1 MRDDILQRKD
11 EIFKWVAN
19 HWPNAKIARELNCK
33 VDTLKAYYK
42 KLGIVYS
49 GNPGCEGFKS
59 DPKRLPIELYV
70 KSNAT
75 NSQKRIRLIKDKVKE
90 KKCEL
95 CGNTEWLGEPI
106 PLELHHKDYNHY
118 NNELNNLM
126 IVCPNCHIILHH
138 NNNSYGK

>member
-1 MRDDILQRKD
+1 MLKVMQPIRK
-11 EIFKWVAN
+11 
-19 HWPNAKIARELNCK
+19 
-33 VDTLKAYYK
+33 
-42 KLGIVYS
+42 
-49 GNPGCEGFKS
+49 
-59 DPKRLPIELYV
+59 
-70 KSNAT
+70 
-75 NSQKRIRLIKDKVKE
+75 KRIRLIKDKVKE

-126 IVCPNCHIILHH
+126 IVCPNCHTILHH